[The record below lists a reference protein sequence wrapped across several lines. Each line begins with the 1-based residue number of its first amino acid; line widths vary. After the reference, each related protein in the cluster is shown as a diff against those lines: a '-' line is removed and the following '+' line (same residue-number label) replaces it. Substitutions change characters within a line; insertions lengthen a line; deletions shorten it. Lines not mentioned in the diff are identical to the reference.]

1 MKKTKKALLA
11 ALAISVA
18 AAGVCGLAA
27 CDSGSGSSGHSFS
40 SDWSY
45 DSENV
50 SAGHW
55 HACTAEGHTDV
66 SGTEEHE
73 GTWVVDSNDATKEKR
88 ECTKCHAVET
98 RDKHTHAYTDWVID
112 EDDLPTD
119 TREGKATRECEGT
132 AGTCEDAVLEYTLPV
147 LTSQDYTVETLTELT
162 CSTNGRVNYTLVTED
177 PDDEDI
183 TFQILTESEGTEHTW
198 REEWHSNEEGHFH
211 ICNHDTHESTPVTH
225 DTNGEHDECSVCGYL
240 APVTITIEAG
250 ETTGTLTGVYVNTKE
265 RDINFVGL
273 QEDHSY
279 TITSDNGYVYFSV
292 GLMGG
297 HTYSFDYYAG
307 IDMKVYIPVA
317 GSGDDDP
324 TERDGEEQTPSEGET
339 PSEEETVV
347 TEAENVTI
355 TITDNGEIDNSFP
368 GQTITL
374 DQEVTIDSAD
384 DTIARDDDGN
394 YVFAIELQA
403 GKYQVVVDG
412 TTIDL
417 ATTYAVTISSTDPI
431 NGYLSAVYEFDGKA
445 VEISTAATYY
455 VLLDSSNRNATF
467 KVIEAPEGGEEGGDE
482 GDETVKLT
490 TAGTVFPIDDMS
502 NVELTLVEKSAENP
516 DGFEVGKTYK
526 LKVNDNESGFVV
538 PSSSMPV
545 GEYTITYTSG
555 MTVTCKT
562 MKFMV
567 TVNLIVTVEE
577 VTD

>member
-66 SGTEEHE
+66 SGTEKHE

-147 LTSQDYTVETLTELT
+147 LTSQDYAVETLTELT

-225 DTNGEHDECSVCGYL
+225 DNNGEHGECSVCGYF
-240 APVTITIEAG
+240 APVTIEIENG
-250 ETTGTLTGVYVNTKE
+250 QTSGTLENVYVDTHGRVLK
-265 RDINFVGL
+265 FSGL
-273 QEDHSY
+273 QSGHSY
-279 TITSDNGYVYFSV
+279 TLTSDSDNLLFCQGIKW
-292 GLMGG
+292 GLTFNFDHILTG
-297 HTYSFDYYAG
+297 HETEEYQLQLQLLGTVSE
-307 IDMKVYIPVA
+307 
-317 GSGDDDP
+317 DDP
-324 TERDGEEQTPSEGET
+324 SGGRDGETEGQEPSEGEE
-339 PSEEETVV
+339 PSVEPV
-347 TEAENVTI
+347 TSVTATI
-355 TITDNGEIDNSFP
+355 TITDNGETDNSFP

-412 TTIDL
+412 SAVDL
-417 ATTYAVTISSTDPI
+417 SDMWASVMISSTDPV
-431 NGYLSAVYEFDGKA
+431 NDSLELVLTFDGKA
-445 VEISTAATYY
+445 VEIDSAATYY
-455 VLLDSSNRNATF
+455 VLLDSSNWNATF

-482 GDETVKLT
+482 NATIVCNKNDGGAFGATVVSTGT
-490 TAGTVFPIDDMS
+490 TITFSGY
-502 NVELTLVEKSAENP
+502 
-516 DGFEVGKTYK
+516 EVGKTY
-526 LKVNDNESGFVV
+526 
-538 PSSSMPV
+538 
-545 GEYTITYTSG
+545 TITVMGANKDYIMVVDANSQAVTEFTYEEGLTLTAKSPMPGTYT
-555 MTVTCKT
+555 
-562 MKFMV
+562 
-567 TVNLIVTVEE
+567 NLMFSVQEKSA
-577 VTD
+577 